1 MGASF
6 RDPVEFYREHGL
18 TFDRYRV
25 DYFAER
31 PWLAAFL
38 ALLPAGSHILD
49 AGCGAGVPIARHI
62 AGIGHRLVGIDT
74 SPPMLALA
82 QERIPTAEFVEADMR
97 DFELDRQ
104 FDGIIAWDSFFHL
117 SVQAQR
123 DTLERFARHL
133 RPRGVLMFT
142 SGTEHGE
149 AINPLYGENLYHAS
163 LDAEEYRSRL
173 EALGFSVLRYA
184 EHDIECGDRTIWLVG
199 RGLEGTE

>member
-1 MGASF
+1 MDKPF
-6 RDPVEFYREHGL
+6 RDPVEFYRDHGL
-18 TFDRYRV
+18 VFDRYRME
-25 DYFAER
+25 YFAER
-31 PWLAAFL
+31 PWIDAFL

-49 AGCGAGVPIARHI
+49 AGCGAGVPIARHAADTGYQI
-62 AGIGHRLVGIDT
+62 VGIDT
-74 SPPMLALA
+74 SAPMLALA
-82 QERIPTAEFVEADMR
+82 RQRVPEAEFIEADLR
-97 DFELDRQ
+97 HFELHRQ

-117 SVQAQR
+117 TADAQR

-133 RPRGVLMFT
+133 RPRGALMFT

-163 LDAEEYRSRL
+163 LDAAEYRSRL